1 MTVTLIDPPGLP
13 RSDAYHQVAVATGT
27 RQVFVAGQVAWD
39 ADGDTVGAG
48 DLAAQVEQSYLNVA
62 TALAGAGA
70 RMEDV
75 VRLTVYVVDWTPDRM
90 ASFLDGVAR
99 AGARLG
105 AVPAP
110 PATLIGVSALHTPEH
125 LVEVEA
131 TAVVGEPAPGP
142 AGSGP
147 EFFATP
153 GYGERMLEARHY
165 SQAVR
170 IGDRVET
177 SGQGGWDDDLTFPES
192 LEDEIVRAFDN
203 VERTLATAGATW
215 RDVVHVNSYHLP
227 EVPGFIGE
235 THHRVMIEQLRARGG
250 ERRPIWTETG
260 VSAFGAP
267 GMRVEIRVTA
277 IVRPGEPA

>member
-1 MTVTLIDPPGLP
+1 MTVTLTDPPGLP

-39 ADGDTVGAG
+39 ADGATVGVG

-70 RMEDV
+70 GMADA

-99 AGARLG
+99 AAARLG

-110 PATLIGVSALHTPEH
+110 PATLIGVAALHTPEH

-131 TAVVGEPAPGP
+131 TAVVGEPEP
-142 AGSGP
+142 AASRP
-147 EFFATP
+147 ETFATP

-170 IGDRVET
+170 LGDRVEI
-177 SGQGGWDDDLTFPES
+177 SGQGGWDDDLNFPES

-235 THHRVMIEQLRARGG
+235 THHRVMIEQLGARTG
-250 ERRPIWTETG
+250 ERRPVWTETG

-277 IVRPGEPA
+277 VVGSGEPA